1 MFKELNKIIHELI
14 MNFNL
19 KENKYDKYW
28 YRFLIN
34 KLKGNIDLA
43 KMIIDI
49 KNKNIIKTIKNEYI
63 ERDFYNWLNWDLIM
77 RLKPNEEF
85 IQYYNKNS
93 SELGINLY
101 DKNDCLRRIKSLKE
115 CFISKWWKTTEKS
128 MGNWNNI
135 HEVIKIKK
143 QYNIYIWNLMRDYEI
158 YDIDNININDWR
170 ISNNVEKYKIYD
182 IHYELFS
189 SFDIFNILDYNQN
202 IYLSKD
208 YCIIL

>member
-101 DKNDCLRRIKSLKE
+101 DKND
-115 CFISKWWKTTEKS
+115 
-128 MGNWNNI
+128 
-135 HEVIKIKK
+135 
-143 QYNIYIWNLMRDYEI
+143 
-158 YDIDNININDWR
+158 
-170 ISNNVEKYKIYD
+170 
-182 IHYELFS
+182 
-189 SFDIFNILDYNQN
+189 
-202 IYLSKD
+202 
-208 YCIIL
+208 